1 MRSLNR
7 YSLYRTFGGLMLSV
21 AFPWNSLVVAQPPL
35 PPPGLYA
42 DPMPDQQV
50 QSSNP
55 GEPAPTLAPR
65 PLSSPVSPPTGL
77 FTPPAPAPQVPSSL
91 EPAAPMS
98 SRENRTASQPP
109 IPVQPGESV
118 LQIST
123 PSSKL
128 KLRALDTR
136 VLELSN
142 RIKVVDGFD
151 PECVDIQPL
160 SPHRVR
166 LQALKIGVTT
176 VKLIDEFDN
185 FHLLEVFIEPDVRE
199 LQAYLQRLFPGSAI
213 DVIGVRGGVVLRGWV
228 TMPSQLPEV
237 VAVAEQFYEVVQ
249 PQLTVAGP
257 NQVQF
262 VIKVIEVQRSKIREL
277 GFNFLLSGKNYYVHN
292 GVGGISPF
300 GGVNSTVLPTASSLG
315 SAAAKAIDASGSTM
329 QFAVTGNNTFFQGF
343 LEALVTE
350 NLAKVLAEP
359 VVTTVS
365 GRPATVHSGGRFPVP
380 SAAGLGSTQID
391 WEDFGVKLEALPIIL
406 GEGRLRLDVFPEVS
420 ERDYTNSVVAN
431 GQVIPSV
438 MTRSVNT
445 QVEMRFGETLMI
457 GGLISTRT
465 GTVVQKVPFLG
476 ELPWIGMAFSR
487 KRQEVGETELVI
499 LLTPQMVAPM
509 ASHQVPTRY
518 PGSSSSN
525 PNDRELYIDGNLEVP
540 NFGPECPNGDCGQ
553 EFYQNVPMEITPISA
568 ARGGNSRS
576 SQVVQ
581 ATKPSAKSSGKSEI
595 QQASSEQL
603 AKPMPQQGIV
613 NPFQVEAAS
622 ESERLR
628 KEVMKTPVFPEP
640 KFTPVEST
648 PVKKPSDSLK
658 KSSDSSP
665 RGLPGMI
672 TPTSGNQVSAN
683 Q

>member
-7 YSLYRTFGGLMLSV
+7 YCLSQTFGSLILSV
-21 AFPWNSLVVAQPPL
+21 ALPWSSLAVAQPPL
-35 PPPGLYA
+35 PSPGLQA
-42 DPMPDQQV
+42 EPILEQRTPPV
-50 QSSNP
+50 SS
-55 GEPAPTLAPR
+55 GELAPTLAP
-65 PLSSPVSPPTGL
+65 PPMSDSVSPPTGL
-77 FTPPAPAPQVPSSL
+77 FTPPVPAPQVPSVL
-91 EPAAPMS
+91 EPAAPMGS
-98 SRENRTASQPP
+98 QGRQTGNPTAV
-109 IPVQPGESV
+109 PVQPGETV
-118 LQIST
+118 LQITT

-128 KLRALDTR
+128 KLRTLDTR
-136 VLELSN
+136 VLELAN

-151 PECVDIQPL
+151 PDCVDIQPL

-166 LQALKIGVTT
+166 LQAQQVGVTT
-176 VKLIDEFDN
+176 VKLVDEFDN
-185 FHLLEVFIEPDVRE
+185 FHILEVFVEPDVRE

-213 DVIGVRGGVVLRGWV
+213 EVVGVRGGVVLRGWL

-237 VAVAEQFYEVVQ
+237 VAVAEQFFEVVQ

-277 GFNFLLSGKNYYVHN
+277 GFNFLLAGKNYYVHN

-300 GGVNSTVLPTASSLG
+300 AGAQTTVLPNATTLG
-315 SAAAKAIDASGSTM
+315 SAAAKAIDVSGSTM

-365 GRPATVHSGGRFPVP
+365 GRPATIHSGGRFPVP

-391 WEDFGVKLEALPIIL
+391 WEDYGVKLEALPIIL

-438 MTRSVNT
+438 LTRSVNT

-509 ASHQVPTRY
+509 AAHQVPTRY
-518 PGSSSSN
+518 PGSSSTN

-553 EFYQNVPMEITPISA
+553 NYYQNPPMEITPISA
-568 ARGGNSRS
+568 SRGDSRS
-576 SQVVQ
+576 NPVVQ
-581 ATKPSAKSSGKSEI
+581 ATKPSAKSSAKSEI
-595 QQASSEQL
+595 QQVSGEQSVQP
-603 AKPMPQQGIV
+603 KPQTGIV
-613 NPFQVEAAS
+613 NPFQMEAAQD
-622 ESERLR
+622 SERQQ
-628 KEVMKTPVFPEP
+628 KAFTKTPTFPEP
-640 KFTPVEST
+640 KFTTVEPPSA
-648 PVKKPSDSLK
+648 KKPIDSMK
-658 KSSDSSP
+658 KSPASGQ
-665 RGLPGMI
+665 RTLPGMI
-672 TPTSGNQVSAN
+672 TPSSGQGSTA